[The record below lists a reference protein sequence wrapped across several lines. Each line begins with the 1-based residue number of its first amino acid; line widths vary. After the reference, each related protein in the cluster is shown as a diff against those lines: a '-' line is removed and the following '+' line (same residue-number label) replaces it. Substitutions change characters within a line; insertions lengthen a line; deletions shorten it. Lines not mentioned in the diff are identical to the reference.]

1 MFRCRA
7 SSLCG
12 KKSKQ
17 PAARA
22 FSLATPATPGGLAD
36 VGPVMISFGHVHDIS
51 MQASQPAALDRR
63 ASQNPGT
70 GSSLTQVGVCNGP
83 QFFPVA
89 RGFRHELSMLRHS
102 TMDIRIGPSPG
113 LWTPLSVVDFFLFVT
128 PDPRHVRCASR
139 QGSASFPPHEKLG
152 SQEEGGK
159 VRENARLATTRT
171 KHMGHIISEETKTVR
186 RQSLGFRSF

>member
-1 MFRCRA
+1 MVSPIVICRNLAFDAVPGCQCFGVGPLRCV
-7 SSLCG
+7 G

-83 QFFPVA
+83 QFFHVA
-89 RGFRHELSMLRHS
+89 RGFRRELSMLRHS

-113 LWTPLSVVDFFLFVT
+113 LRTPLS
-128 PDPRHVRCASR
+128 CC
-139 QGSASFPPHEKLG
+139 
-152 SQEEGGK
+152 
-159 VRENARLATTRT
+159 
-171 KHMGHIISEETKTVR
+171 
-186 RQSLGFRSF
+186 